1 MADNKIGFLNA
12 DDMVIL
18 NECLSADSCD
28 NAIVKVSNDESNKK
42 LDFLTKQILMRS
54 DLFRINDTERLI
66 KILRIL
72 EEYDS
77 WLDYILPIK
86 ELVII
91 PILKKQLEKEI
102 GMERNQV
109 IYEVDYRTGAIN
121 KRIFRRI
128 SSVNKEDLRFE
139 CKGGIYVSFGAAARI
154 YQDAEKLLAIQMEKE
169 HKLLAH
175 ILGQDF
181 ADKLINTKEYHC
193 ARLQMGVP
201 YIEEE
206 MKLIIKAILR
216 NKREEKEIEEEN
228 ERYRSEIQQIIES

>member
-1 MADNKIGFLNA
+1 MVDNKIGFLNA

-18 NECLSADSCD
+18 NECLTDDNCD
-28 NAIVKVSNDESNKK
+28 NAIVRVSNDESDKD

-54 DLFRINDTERLI
+54 DLFRINDTERFI

-72 EEYDS
+72 EECWYD
-77 WLDYILPIK
+77 YKLPFQ
-86 ELVII
+86 ELIII

-109 IYEVDYRTGAIN
+109 IYEVDYRTGTVN
-121 KRIFRRI
+121 ERVFQKI
-128 SSVNKEDLRFE
+128 SDVNKFDLTFK
-139 CKGGIYVSFGAAARI
+139 CKGGIYVSFEAAAKN
-154 YQDAEKLLAIQMEKE
+154 YQDAEKLLAIRMEKE

-175 ILGQDF
+175 ILGQDI

-201 YIEEE
+201 YIEDG
-206 MKLIIKAILR
+206 MKLIIKRILR